1 MVSSETVETIDGLR
15 SWRLCQPYSAVLKQ
29 HLYQQRCVGWDSLP
43 GDMRKVPQTM
53 LRPDIP
59 MDDDLDRSYNL
70 KEIAASLEELEA
82 EQLKLLAYIANNE
95 QRIALLEATLRQPQ
109 SLPGYQPQ
117 FSLIEN
123 LRMALG
129 TIDDSIVM
137 ARAVLAAE
145 RLADAQAS
153 AAGYLASR
161 GIPFDTLS
169 PDAADGR
176 AKSTDV

>member
-1 MVSSETVETIDGLR
+1 
-15 SWRLCQPYSAVLKQ
+15 
-29 HLYQQRCVGWDSLP
+29 
-43 GDMRKVPQTM
+43 M

-59 MDDDLDRSYNL
+59 TDDNLNRSHDL
-70 KEIAASLEELEA
+70 KQIAASLEELEA

-117 FSLIEN
+117 FSLVEN

-137 ARAVLAAE
+137 AHAVLAAE
-145 RLADAQAS
+145 RLTDAQAS

-161 GIPFDTLS
+161 GILFDDPS
-169 PDAADGR
+169 PDAADDR
-176 AKSTDV
+176 AENTRD